1 MCTDEEDTLYFI
13 LSFLIDHMCVRC
25 TDQTYIYISLYNPFR
40 YSYKQIKK
48 MARGFK
54 DELGKGGFGTVFKGN
69 LRSGL

>member
-1 MCTDEEDTLYFI
+1 
-13 LSFLIDHMCVRC
+13 
-25 TDQTYIYISLYNPFR
+25 
-40 YSYKQIKK
+40 